1 MIKRCLYLALVCA
14 LELLSAAD
22 WNILIFNPK
31 FRIGILEIRGRIM
44 IRFLEDVFVRN
55 YLSFAAPRPCFG
67 SCFSF
72 ICITT
77 KPAVSGFPIEKNINI
92 LKNKPKHLGRLTL
105 LSDALLS
112 AFSVIL
118 AGVVISCYFGNY

>member
-1 MIKRCLYLALVCA
+1 MAVRRARLAL
-14 LELLSAAD
+14 
-22 WNILIFNPK
+22 
-31 FRIGILEIRGRIM
+31 GR
-44 IRFLEDVFVRN
+44 
-55 YLSFAAPRPCFG
+55 FAAPRPSFWFV
-67 SCFSF
+67 FSF

-77 KPAVSGFPIEKNINI
+77 KPAVGGFPIEKNLNI

-118 AGVVISCYFGNY
+118 AGVVISRYFGNY